1 VFNAGP
7 LLLLDTRDVRDYHDN
22 DNSNNK
28 NNNNKN
34 KNNKNNNN
42 SEEASNKKILRELY
56 IPERLPSEDTFW
68 SVYYREH
75 ERDVSKTNE
84 LAPWVRR
91 KLDSFEGLVDSNNR
105 YNIGPN

>member
-1 VFNAGP
+1 MFNAGP

-22 DNSNNK
+22 DNNNK
-28 NNNNKN
+28 NNNNN
-34 KNNKNNNN
+34 
-42 SEEASNKKILRELY
+42 EDASNKKILRELY

-105 YNIGPN
+105 YNSGLN

>member
-1 VFNAGP
+1 MFNAGP

-22 DNSNNK
+22 DNNNK
-28 NNNNKN
+28 NNNNN
-34 KNNKNNNN
+34 
-42 SEEASNKKILRELY
+42 EEASNKKILRELY

-105 YNIGPN
+105 YNSGLN